1 MAEST
6 NIGTA
11 YITVLPSMEKFGTAV
26 KQGTGNVDLEDAGE
40 KSGNSF
46 GKGFK
51 KTVKAAIVAVGAMT
65 TATTF
70 AAKATLEAYGDYE
83 QLVGGVEK
91 LFGEENSR
99 TIIDNAQNAFRTA
112 GLSAN
117 EYMETVTSFSASLI
131 SSLGGDTAEAAEIA
145 DIAIRD
151 MSDNA
156 NVFGSDMASI
166 QAAYQGF
173 AKGQYTLLDNLKLG
187 YGGTKT
193 EMERLI
199 KDANL
204 LKEAQGEMGDL
215 TIESYSDII
224 EAIHLVQT
232 EMNITGTTA
241 KEAAGTIQGSLGSLK
256 ASVKNL
262 WTAFG
267 DPTAD
272 IKKQTQEVVDSF
284 KDVVTNIAPVVE
296 QFSEVLP
303 IAISEFTASLPELM
317 PTITGIFNNLVD
329 AGFELAKGLVNALPS
344 LLEEVPTMVSN
355 LLQNIFDLI
364 GSINWGELL
373 GSVVETATG
382 VIGSIFETITRNSSE
397 SMQAWYD
404 HRDAINEYIAA
415 GREAFEAAQALNDQR
430 TESYNS
436 IYSEIGLMEDIK
448 GKLIEYTD
456 EQGHVKEGYEDEL
469 AALIP
474 LAEKHGIHIDVVDE
488 EVQEYLDLIGAI
500 DNTIE
505 KRKADAISAAETQIY
520 EEAYTKRRELD
531 GQYREHY
538 AKHLEYIAE
547 AQQAKIKGD
556 EDAYYKYSQLAG
568 EELAASE
575 ALKDG
580 IVEYSAQM
588 ELASHNIAAAAS
600 GDFDALATTWADAG
614 IDYEAFYD
622 GLAQTNDEILKD
634 IDATYKAFIPEAIK
648 EGDRVAYAQAETD
661 WRAQQMLTENMA
673 FWTGQNVPSGVA
685 DGIRAGEYAAINAA
699 GAMMEKALARAQA
712 VAQIESPSRK
722 GAYFGKMIDYG
733 FAEGIEDNANVVNN
747 AMESMT
753 DSMFDSVDGIAND
766 LNQNAFDVVGENS
779 SVDINSTVNGMLGG
793 ALSADIS
800 AETAI
805 LAQIAG
811 SLGEI
816 VESVKE
822 GKVISLDSG
831 EMIGALKS
839 RINDALGS
847 LMNDQERGVAYV

>member
-1 MAEST
+1 
-6 NIGTA
+6 
-11 YITVLPSMEKFGTAV
+11 
-26 KQGTGNVDLEDAGE
+26 
-40 KSGNSF
+40 
-46 GKGFK
+46 
-51 KTVKAAIVAVGAMT
+51 
-65 TATTF
+65 
-70 AAKATLEAYGDYE
+70 
-83 QLVGGVEK
+83 
-91 LFGEENSR
+91 
-99 TIIDNAQNAFRTA
+99 
-112 GLSAN
+112 
-117 EYMETVTSFSASLI
+117 
-131 SSLGGDTAEAAEIA
+131 
-145 DIAIRD
+145 
-151 MSDNA
+151 
-156 NVFGSDMASI
+156 
-166 QAAYQGF
+166 
-173 AKGQYTLLDNLKLG
+173 
-187 YGGTKT
+187 
-193 EMERLI
+193 
-199 KDANL
+199 
-204 LKEAQGEMGDL
+204 
-215 TIESYSDII
+215 
-224 EAIHLVQT
+224 
-232 EMNITGTTA
+232 
-241 KEAAGTIQGSLGSLK
+241 
-256 ASVKNL
+256 
-262 WTAFG
+262 
-267 DPTAD
+267 
-272 IKKQTQEVVDSF
+272 
-284 KDVVTNIAPVVE
+284 
-296 QFSEVLP
+296 
-303 IAISEFTASLPELM
+303 
-317 PTITGIFNNLVD
+317 
-329 AGFELAKGLVNALPS
+329 
-344 LLEEVPTMVSN
+344 
-355 LLQNIFDLI
+355 
-364 GSINWGELL
+364 
-373 GSVVETATG
+373 
-382 VIGSIFETITRNSSE
+382 
-397 SMQAWYD
+397 
-404 HRDAINEYIAA
+404 
-415 GREAFEAAQALNDQR
+415 
-430 TESYNS
+430 
-436 IYSEIGLMEDIK
+436 MEDIK

>member
-415 GREAFEAAQALNDQR
+415 GREAF
-430 TESYNS
+430 
-436 IYSEIGLMEDIK
+436 
-448 GKLIEYTD
+448 
-456 EQGHVKEGYEDEL
+456 
-469 AALIP
+469 
-474 LAEKHGIHIDVVDE
+474 
-488 EVQEYLDLIGAI
+488 
-500 DNTIE
+500 
-505 KRKADAISAAETQIY
+505 
-520 EEAYTKRRELD
+520 
-531 GQYREHY
+531 
-538 AKHLEYIAE
+538 
-547 AQQAKIKGD
+547 
-556 EDAYYKYSQLAG
+556 
-568 EELAASE
+568 
-575 ALKDG
+575 
-580 IVEYSAQM
+580 
-588 ELASHNIAAAAS
+588 
-600 GDFDALATTWADAG
+600 
-614 IDYEAFYD
+614 
-622 GLAQTNDEILKD
+622 
-634 IDATYKAFIPEAIK
+634 
-648 EGDRVAYAQAETD
+648 
-661 WRAQQMLTENMA
+661 
-673 FWTGQNVPSGVA
+673 
-685 DGIRAGEYAAINAA
+685 
-699 GAMMEKALARAQA
+699 
-712 VAQIESPSRK
+712 
-722 GAYFGKMIDYG
+722 
-733 FAEGIEDNANVVNN
+733 
-747 AMESMT
+747 
-753 DSMFDSVDGIAND
+753 
-766 LNQNAFDVVGENS
+766 
-779 SVDINSTVNGMLGG
+779 
-793 ALSADIS
+793 
-800 AETAI
+800 
-805 LAQIAG
+805 
-811 SLGEI
+811 
-816 VESVKE
+816 
-822 GKVISLDSG
+822 
-831 EMIGALKS
+831 
-839 RINDALGS
+839 
-847 LMNDQERGVAYV
+847 